1 MQLYL
6 ESDDVRYILQN
17 AGRIKKDGTCIHC
30 GGTGWQNWNAETGN
44 EIKHGQSDNIDRDSY
59 ECEKC
64 QGVGY
69 TW

>member
-17 AGRIKKDGTCIHC
+17 AGRIKKNGTCINC
-30 GGTGWQNWNAETGN
+30 GGTGWKNWNAETGN
-44 EIKHGQSDNIDRDSY
+44 EIKHGQSDNIDRDSD